1 MSNWI
6 QRSARLLRH
15 RWAEGRMH
23 TALPDDLLNRL
34 GRRVAASEQR
44 HTGEIRICV
53 EAGLPLAYV
62 WRDASARERAVALFG
77 KLRVWDTEDNNGVL
91 IYLLLAEHAIEII
104 ADRGLAR
111 AIPPDAWEKLVQEMG
126 TALHDGHYE
135 DGLTQALFHVS
146 TLLSEHFPAAP
157 GRKPSDTGLP
167 DAPVRLK

>member
-77 KLRVWDTEDNNGVL
+77 KLRVWDPEDNNGVL
-91 IYLLLAEHAIEII
+91 I
-104 ADRGLAR
+104 
-111 AIPPDAWEKLVQEMG
+111 
-126 TALHDGHYE
+126 
-135 DGLTQALFHVS
+135 
-146 TLLSEHFPAAP
+146 
-157 GRKPSDTGLP
+157 
-167 DAPVRLK
+167 